1 MIKQTVGI
9 IGFAILLSSIAFFP
23 FSNFVSN
30 DEFELL
36 QTKQDRI
43 EILIISRGFTV
54 GNPHYEPEN
63 VTARIGTL
71 IEWTN
76 GDLVHHT
83 VTNDEGI
90 QGKLEGQIFDSGP
103 IPPRSE
109 FLFDTSKL
117 LDDVY
122 PYHCMIHPW
131 ARGTL
136 TLITEPISVATDKSL
151 YNVGEKI
158 TISGIASI
166 PTPSTNSVDTVP
178 KHLVNA
184 TTVKS
189 VWLRVFTSENK
200 PVLSQEVPTLSGG
213 KYSYTFA
220 IKEPGMYTV
229 KAAVNSFSANTMF
242 EVKELPKERVTVT
255 KIEFED
261 KNGKVI
267 NTAKVGQQIFIRAQI
282 KNMLQVKQDY
292 TYAVQLKDSNQI
304 TVLLTWKNDSIGS
317 FALSTSAITWTPESE
332 GTYSVEIFIW
342 KDMIA
347 PEPLTQVGKA
357 TLVVR

>member
-9 IGFAILLSSIAFFP
+9 IGFAVLLSSIMFFP

-36 QTKQDRI
+36 QAKQDKI

-63 VTARIGTL
+63 VTAMVGTL

-83 VTNDEGI
+83 VTNDEDI
-90 QGKLEGQIFDSGP
+90 QGKLEGQIFHSGP

-109 FLFDTSKL
+109 FLLDTSRL

-122 PYHCMIHPW
+122 PYHCAIHPW

-136 TLITEPISVATDKSL
+136 TLITQPISVVTDKSL
-151 YNVGEKI
+151 YNVGERV
-158 TISGIASI
+158 TVSGIASM
-166 PTPSTNSVDTVP
+166 PTPSTDSVDTLP
-178 KHLVNA
+178 KHLANS
-184 TTVKS
+184 TTIKS
-189 VWLRVFTSENK
+189 VWLRVFTSENN
-200 PVLSQEVPTLSGG
+200 PVLSQEVPTLSNG
-213 KYSYTFA
+213 KYSYTFT
-220 IKEPGMYTV
+220 IKGPDTYTV
-229 KAAVNSFSANTMF
+229 KAMVNSFSASTMF
-242 EVKELPKERVTVT
+242 EVKELPKEKVTVT

-261 KNGKVI
+261 ANGKVT
-267 NTAKVGQQIFIRAQI
+267 NTAKVGQQIFVRAQI

-292 TYAVQLKDSNQI
+292 AYAVQIKDSSKV
-304 TVLLTWKNDSIGS
+304 TVLLAWKNDSIGP
-317 FALSTSAITWTPESE
+317 FALSTSAVAWTPESE
-332 GTYSVEIFIW
+332 GMYSVEIFVW

-347 PEPLTQVGKA
+347 PEPLTQVVKA